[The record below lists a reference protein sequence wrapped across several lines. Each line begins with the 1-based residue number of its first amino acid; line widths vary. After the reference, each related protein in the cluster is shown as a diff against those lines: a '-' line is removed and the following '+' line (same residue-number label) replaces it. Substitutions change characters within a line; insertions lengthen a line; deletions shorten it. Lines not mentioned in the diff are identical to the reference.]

1 MAQPTTVICEAEIDA
16 LSWQT
21 AGVASIAV
29 GGASFN
35 GWKRDLILR
44 SPIEDLIIATDNDKA
59 GGKLRREIESM
70 MRGHV
75 RVRHAYVRADC
86 KDANEAL
93 VKYGADALRAAVEK
107 AEGVP
112 FLYVNLRRRG

>member
-1 MAQPTTVICEAEIDA
+1 TTVICEAEIDA

-44 SPIEDLIIATDNDKA
+44 SPIETLVIATDNDKA
-59 GGKLRREIESM
+59 GGKLRREIEAM

-75 RVRHAYVRADC
+75 RLRHAYVRSDC

-93 VKYGADALRAAVEK
+93 VKFGVESLRNAVE
-107 AEGVP
+107 ESE
-112 FLYVNLRRRG
+112 LCQQIYVNLRSSGRGR

>member
-1 MAQPTTVICEAEIDA
+1 
-16 LSWQT
+16 
-21 AGVASIAV
+21 
-29 GGASFN
+29 
-35 GWKRDLILR
+35 
-44 SPIEDLIIATDNDKA
+44 
-59 GGKLRREIESM
+59 M

-75 RVRHAYVRADC
+75 RVRHAYVPEDV

-93 VKYGADALRAAVEK
+93 VKYGADALRVAVEK